1 MCAVGF
7 AVTQIFPAPTATAGT
22 TILAAMTLGILPAE
36 TQIAGYGSGN
46 NSIAN
51 LISTGQVNPSA
62 LFSTLTFASPN
73 ANYSGN

>member
-1 MCAVGF
+1 M
-7 AVTQIFPAPTATAGT
+7 TQFFPAPTAPAGT
-22 TILAAMTLGILPAE
+22 TILAAMTLGALPAE
-36 TQIAGYGSGN
+36 TQIAGFGSGN

-51 LISTGQVNPSA
+51 LISTGQINPAA